1 MMISS
6 DKTLTVV
13 SKASYP
19 AEGSSIWIHTTA
31 SPQIGY
37 GHLRRSLTVAQA
49 LRNYCTPL
57 FLLNP
62 DDQWSEMHLAN
73 RGFRSFDE
81 GFNKAWSVLMD
92 PVAILIDTRLTEG
105 LDGLIR
111 CAKTRGIPVISI
123 HDLGL
128 NPLPSDVIIDGSIA
142 PPHYDSSHSNTACFN
157 GTHYMILDPVYH
169 RLHQQNRQINKEIRS
184 IFINLGGGNSGEFYL
199 RVLEGIKLWAREV
212 EVIGVPGFT
221 SWGQEQF
228 LGKDWRPLR
237 FRWESENIEKILGK
251 ADLAITAG
259 GIAAYEAL
267 CVGTPLLALSYDH
280 LQQITITMLSSSG
293 ACIDLGPGK
302 GLEPARLSEIL
313 SIIESDIERRRLL
326 SCQGKQIVDGL
337 GVERVA
343 RIIRQRIEKR
353 FETGDRRGQYD

>member
-1 MMISS
+1 LVI
-6 DKTLTVV
+6 
-13 SKASYP
+13 
-19 AEGSSIWIHTTA
+19 
-31 SPQIGY
+31 
-37 GHLRRSLTVAQA
+37 AQA
-49 LRNYCTPL
+49 LGNYSTPL

-62 DDQWSEMHLAN
+62 DDQWSEIQLTN
-73 RGFRSFDE
+73 QGFFSFNE
-81 GFNKAWSVLMD
+81 GVDRAWSILLD
-92 PVAILIDTRLTEG
+92 PAAILIDTRLTEG

-142 PPHYDSSHSNTACFN
+142 PAHHDVSHSSTACYS
-157 GTHYMILDPVYH
+157 GTNYMILDPVYH
-169 RLHQQNRQINKEIRS
+169 YLHQQGRQINKEIRS

-212 EVIGVPGFT
+212 EVIGVPGFA
-221 SWGQEQF
+221 SWGQESF
-228 LGKDWRPLR
+228 AEKDWTPLH
-237 FRWESENIEKILGK
+237 FRWESETIEKILAR

-280 LQQITITMLSSSG
+280 LQQITIAMLSSSG

-326 SCQGKQIVDGL
+326 SYQGKQIVDGL
-337 GVERVA
+337 GIERVA
-343 RIIRQRIEKR
+343 RIIRQLIEKR
-353 FETGDRRGQYD
+353 FETGDRGGHDERIAGI